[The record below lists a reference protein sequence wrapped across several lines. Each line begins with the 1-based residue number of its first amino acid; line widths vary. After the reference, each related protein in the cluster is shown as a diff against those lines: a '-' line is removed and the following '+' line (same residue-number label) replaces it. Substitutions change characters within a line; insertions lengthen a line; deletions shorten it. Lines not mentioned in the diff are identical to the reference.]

1 MPSFV
6 DNWKLLDATQ
16 EVNRFPVFNNVRGV
30 IAVIIFCTFLAGT
43 QGVCDYCTSLALMV
57 SRISFHK
64 QKQDPCLINY
74 S

>member
-16 EVNRFPVFNNVRGV
+16 EVNRFPEFSDIWGV
-30 IAVIIFCTFLAGT
+30 IAIIIFCTFLAGT
-43 QGVCDYCTSLALMV
+43 QGVCVYCTGLTLMV
-57 SRISFHK
+57 SRILFHK
-64 QKQDPCLINY
+64 HKQDFCLINY